1 MTSRRTPDARRASRG
16 FVLIVALSMALAVAL
31 VVSAVAGYVSYA
43 ARQTRIFLARDRCRF
58 AVQSVIEQAKVE
70 VQAGFSAYVG
80 SSGTGVKI
88 DPRQAEVYNWFDN
101 VSADRRTIGISDS
114 KHEAVTLHDPVGPVN
129 GCTVHVAI
137 GYAVDHGA
145 NTPVAE
151 VPIVATGVYT
161 YPDGLE
167 VRVTIQECICFATG
181 QSQVFN
187 YAYFVNNYGW
197 MNGST
202 ITINGDMRANAD
214 VSLTA
219 STINGFIYA
228 ARNDEVEAT
237 GKITLKSYPKIKD
250 ITSYRSIA
258 TSRGRP
264 DVADTDVPGAYDAPA
279 TSCNIALPVYDADG
293 ILRSGTVGASSGRP
307 IANAQAQ
314 PIPMPF
320 VSDLG
325 DYVEFANERNGTLSY
340 PGYTYTDSAG
350 KTRSVA
356 GGSFNAHYLGTGPS
370 GNAELADNG
379 ALVLIG
385 TQAHPIEIDGPVV
398 VDNDVIIKG
407 YVKGQGTIYCGR
419 NIHIIGDV
427 KYLNAPTWGHPDAND
442 EAVAEANMTKDL
454 FGLIAK
460 GNIVVGDC
468 TSSTWMNSVQKYI
481 DGGSASVVERY
492 ACDESDAD
500 IGYPAVFQGS
510 YTAQEYVAGHG
521 VNGTGFF
528 AKVVPAT
535 ETYTTT
541 EQQYNSR
548 TRRWETV
555 TVEKTRPLLDDNGN
569 AVFAD
574 QVGRRYYQTV
584 CDDNIIASLKES
596 GGIGQI
602 DAVLYNNHG
611 IFGTPG
617 KSGVRFNLNGSLVCR
632 DEALIFS
639 GSGINFNWDMRL
651 MPRPGNGAAERLG
664 LPVGPQEP
672 YTVSWQEVPESLN
685 PAMAI
690 AAGGSDD

>member
-1 MTSRRTPDARRASRG
+1 MASRDVRHPSAPARQG
-16 FVLIVALSMALAVAL
+16 FVLIVTLSMALAVAL
-31 VVSAVAGYVSYA
+31 VVSAIAGYVSHA
-43 ARQTRIFLARDRCRF
+43 ARQTRIFIARDRCRL
-58 AVQSVIEQAKVE
+58 AAQSVIEQAKVE
-70 VQAGFSAYVG
+70 IQEGFAAYVG

-88 DPRQAEVYNWFDN
+88 DPRQAEVYNWFDH
-101 VSADRRTIGISDS
+101 VSADRRTIGISDG
-114 KHEAVTLHDPVGPVN
+114 KHEPVTLQDPVGPVN

-137 GYAVDHGA
+137 GEAVDHGE
-145 NTPVAE
+145 NTPVAD
-151 VPIVATGVYT
+151 VPIVATGIYT

-167 VRVTIQECICFATG
+167 VRVTLQERICFATG

-202 ITINGDMRANAD
+202 ITINGDLRANAD

-219 STINGFIYA
+219 STVNGFIYA

-237 GKITLKSYPKIKD
+237 GKITLKSYPKIKN
-250 ITSYRSIA
+250 ISSYRSSA
-258 TSRGRP
+258 VSRSRP
-264 DVADTDVPGAYDAPA
+264 DTDDTDVPGAYDAPA
-279 TSCNIALPVYDADG
+279 ASGNIALPVYDANG
-293 ILRSGTVGASSGRP
+293 VLRSGTVGASSGRP

-320 VSDLG
+320 VSDLN
-325 DYVEFANERNGTLSY
+325 DYVEFAQERNGSLSY
-340 PGYTYTDSAG
+340 PGYTYTDNAG

-356 GGSFNAHYLGTGPS
+356 GGSFNAHYEGTGPS

-385 TQAHPIEIDGPVV
+385 TQSHPIEINGPVV

-427 KYLNAPTWGHPDAND
+427 KYLNAPSWGHPDAND
-442 EAVAEANMTKDL
+442 DAVAESNMSKDL

-468 TSSTWMNSVQKYI
+468 TSSSWMNSVQSYI
-481 DGGSASVVERY
+481 NGGSSSVVEKY
-492 ACDESDAD
+492 ACDASDAD

-521 VNGTGFF
+521 VNGTGYFP
-528 AKVVPAT
+528 KVVPAT
-535 ETYTTT
+535 EIYTTT
-541 EQQYNSR
+541 ERQYKYG
-548 TRRWETV
+548 RWV
-555 TVEKTRPLLDDNGN
+555 DVEVQKERPLLDKNGN
-569 AVFAD
+569 TVYAD
-574 QVGRRYYQTV
+574 QTGRRYYQTV
-584 CDDNIIASLKES
+584 CDDHIISSLKDS
-596 GGIGQI
+596 AGIGQI

-617 KSGVRFNLNGSLVCR
+617 KSGVKFNLNGSLVCR

-685 PAMAI
+685 PAMST
-690 AAGGSDD
+690 GGTDD